1 MGKSEAESGIAP
13 AGSIHR
19 VTIRVT
25 SKKEVA
31 MWTRLISS
39 VCAAFVLTGPASAG
53 DMTRGLTVTGGRNAG
68 ARFKMERVNDP
79 DAESG
84 ILKLHVSVAQT
95 DALKGYGFSL
105 QYDAA
110 KYEFVNATE
119 LNGNLL
125 KSGSGQET
133 LFLSSNRTPGQVDI
147 GAVKVDRQG
156 ASGEG
161 KLVELVFKTSGTPA
175 SDDFQV
181 SESVLVGVDG
191 AVDLLTQFEIG
202 NLKPL
207 PDQFNL
213 DQNMPNP
220 FNPSTVIGYNLPE
233 AGLVRL
239 AIYNLLG
246 QEVRVLVNERR
257 DAGSFSAT
265 WDGADALGRR
275 VASGIYL
282 YRIQAGSFSATKRML
297 LLK

>member
-1 MGKSEAESGIAP
+1 
-13 AGSIHR
+13 
-19 VTIRVT
+19 
-25 SKKEVA
+25 

-39 VCAAFVLTGPASAG
+39 VCAAFVLAGPASAG
-53 DMTRGLTVTGGRNAG
+53 DMTRGLNITGGRNAF
-68 ARFKMERVNDP
+68 ATLKLERVNDP
-79 DAESG
+79 DADDG
-84 ILKLHVSVAQT
+84 ILKLHVTLAQAN
-95 DALKGYGFSL
+95 DLKGYGFSL
-105 QYDAA
+105 QFDPV

-119 LNGNLL
+119 LDGNLL

-191 AVDLLTQFEIG
+191 AVDLLTHFEIG

-220 FNPSTVIGYNLPE
+220 FNPSTVIGYQLSE

-239 AIYNLLG
+239 SIFNLLG
-246 QEVRVLVNERR
+246 QEVRVLVNERM
-257 DAGSFSAT
+257 DAGSFTAT
-265 WDGADALGRR
+265 WDGTDGLGRR

-282 YRIQAGSFSATKRML
+282 YRIQAGAFSASKRML

>member
-1 MGKSEAESGIAP
+1 
-13 AGSIHR
+13 
-19 VTIRVT
+19 
-25 SKKEVA
+25 

-39 VCAAFVLTGPASAG
+39 AFAAFVLTGTAEAG
-53 DMTRGLTVTGGRNAG
+53 DMTRGLNVTGGRNAN
-68 ARFKMERVNDP
+68 AALKVERVNDGG
-79 DAESG
+79 AESG
-84 ILKLHVSVAQT
+84 ILKLRVSVAQT
-95 DALKGYGFSL
+95 SDLKGYGFSL
-105 QYDAA
+105 QYDPM

-119 LNGNLL
+119 LEGNLL

-147 GAVKVDRQG
+147 GAVKIDGHG
-156 ASGEG
+156 ANGGG
-161 KLVELVFKTSGTPA
+161 KLVEMVFRTSGTPV
-175 SDDFQV
+175 SSDFQV
-181 SESVLVGVDG
+181 SESVLVGLDG
-191 AVDLLTQFEIG
+191 AVDMLNHAEIG

-207 PDQFNL
+207 PDRFNL

-239 AIYNLLG
+239 TIYNLLG
-246 QEVRVLVNERR
+246 QEVRELVNERR

-282 YRIQAGSFSATKRML
+282 YRIQAGSFSATKRMM

>member
-1 MGKSEAESGIAP
+1 MRTRVLS
-13 AGSIHR
+13 SI
-19 VTIRVT
+19 
-25 SKKEVA
+25 
-31 MWTRLISS
+31 
-39 VCAAFVLTGPASAG
+39 CAALAFTGPVLAG
-53 DMTRGLTVTGGRNAG
+53 EMTRGLSITGGRNAG
-68 ARFKMERVNDP
+68 AMLKLERVNDP
-79 DAESG
+79 GAESG
-84 ILKLHVSVAQT
+84 VLKMLVSVAQT
-95 DALKGYGFSL
+95 NDLKGYGFSL
-105 QYDAA
+105 QYDPV
-110 KYEFVNATE
+110 KYEFVTASE
-119 LNGNLL
+119 LEGNLL

-147 GAVKVDRQG
+147 GAVKIDGQG
-156 ASGEG
+156 ASGNG
-161 KLVELVFKTSGTPA
+161 KLVELVFKASGTPSA
-175 SDDFQV
+175 PDFQV

-191 AVDLLTQFEIG
+191 AVDLLSRVEIG

-207 PDQFNL
+207 PDQYRL

-220 FNPSTVIGYNLPE
+220 FNPSTAIGYQLPE
-233 AGLVRL
+233 AGQVRL

-265 WDGADALGRR
+265 WDGTDALGRR